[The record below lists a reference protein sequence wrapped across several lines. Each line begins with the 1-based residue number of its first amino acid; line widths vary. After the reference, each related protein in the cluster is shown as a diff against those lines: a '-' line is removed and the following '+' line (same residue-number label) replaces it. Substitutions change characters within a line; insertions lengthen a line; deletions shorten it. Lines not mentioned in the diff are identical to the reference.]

1 MSLYLIKPIV
11 KKPTSPTTANSL
23 NESNIKAEI
32 NLLEHFDLHKT
43 FNDLCSKHLS
53 STYKSYVKNLPGDN
67 YIKREKHKHSSNGP
81 VNPNDPQQ
89 QQQQP
94 PPPQQQPPIEK
105 VGGLT
110 KLVEGNYP
118 DDNQE
123 ELILLSLGESQLKA
137 FQLQDGGYIRPDKD
151 KKKKK
156 HKKKRK
162 HRDGTAAGEN
172 DEERKKKK
180 KSRKEGSNEDQNV
193 NVV

>member
-1 MSLYLIKPIV
+1 
-11 KKPTSPTTANSL
+11 L

-32 NLLEHFDLHKT
+32 NLLEHFDLYKT

-67 YIKREKHKHSSNGP
+67 YIKREKHKHTTSSSN
-81 VNPNDPQQ
+81 NPNDPQQ
-89 QQQQP
+89 QQQQQQQQQP
-94 PPPQQQPPIEK
+94 IQQQQPMQPPQQEK

-110 KLVEGNYP
+110 KLIEGNYP

-123 ELILLSLGESQLKA
+123 ELILLSLGEQQLKA
-137 FQLQDGGYIRPDKD
+137 FQLKDGGYIRPDKD

-162 HRDGTAAGEN
+162 HRDGTTTGGGDN

-193 NVV
+193 TII